1 VEAYGFEPI
10 QTQTTIGGI
19 MKVGD
24 LIGHAYDIR
33 IKGIVID
40 FYPNG
45 MVRVFW
51 TGFDKISSILPNNL
65 IVLSE
70 A

>member
-1 VEAYGFEPI
+1 
-10 QTQTTIGGI
+10 

-33 IKGIVID
+33 IKGSVID

-51 TGFDKISSILPNNL
+51 TGSDKISSILPNNL